1 MNVIKLNRT
10 DISEMVKRAVHS
22 ILNESV
28 SEVMGSAMAGKEEA
42 IQNMVDYIEKEWDRI
57 LRDGEEPADSGT
69 FSLNDPPGL
78 GGKIDTYVILVPDDL
93 TRELGIAERF
103 DFNVAI
109 QNYTAAPNVIQHFG
123 HWERGTK
130 GTSYGGK
137 EYDVYLKPKMRVKQS
152 RIDLTVPAVNGELQ
166 IQGMVSTMYHE
177 LNHNMT
183 QFQSKVK
190 KQDQFDDDQLNRTN
204 LFTMSKRS
212 GPGNPHYTT
221 ARELNPDPL
230 RGMLQTLSYGQYAEA
245 HRAMNFLFY
254 GLWET
259 TERNARA
266 EAIYG
271 DLMALK
277 STREN
282 FKTDYPKTDLCNQIE
297 QFKELLGKVEE
308 VPADAN
314 NWRYAANVMNMK
326 RRGLNNDM
334 SRDDAKFLEEVKER
348 FINRTNQLIDMLY
361 KKGMKVAEYYYQEHE
376 PKKEKSRLEK
386 YKEEHGP

>member
-42 IQNMVDYIEKEWDRI
+42 IQDMIDYIEKKWDKI
-57 LRDGEEPADSGT
+57 LRDKETPADSGT
-69 FSLNDPPGL
+69 FTLNDPPGL
-78 GGKIDTYVILVPDDL
+78 GGQIDTYLILVPHNL
-93 TRELGIAERF
+93 TRELGIAENF
-103 DFNVAI
+103 EFNIAV
-109 QNYTAAPNVIQHFG
+109 QNYIAKPNVIQHFG

-130 GTSYGGK
+130 GTSYGGP
-137 EYDVYLKPKMRVKQS
+137 EYDKYLKPKMRVKNS
-152 RIDLTVPAVNGELQ
+152 RIDLYVPAVNGELQ
-166 IQGMVSTMYHE
+166 IQGMISTIYHE

-183 QFQSKVK
+183 QLQTKIK
-190 KQDQFDDDQLNRTN
+190 KQDRFDNDQLNNTS
-204 LFTMSKRS
+204 LFTMTKRK
-212 GPGNPHYTT
+212 GENPHYTT
-221 ARELNPDPL
+221 ARELKPDPL
-230 RGMLQTLSYGQYAEA
+230 RGMLQTLSYGPYAEA

-277 STREN
+277 SKREN
-282 FKTDYPKTDLCNQIE
+282 FNTDYQKTDLCHQIA
-297 QFKELLGKVEE
+297 QFKELLDTVSQ
-308 VPADAN
+308 VPAEAN
-314 NWRYAANVMNMK
+314 NWRYASNVMNMK
-326 RRGLNNDM
+326 RRGLNKDM
-334 SRDDAKFLEEVKER
+334 SRDDEKFLEEVKER
-348 FINRTNQLIDMLY
+348 FIKRTNELIEMLY
-361 KKGMKVAEYYYQEHE
+361 KKGMKVAEHYYQEHE

-386 YKEEHGP
+386 YKEEHGL